1 MQALLRDLG
10 HWFWRLV
17 PANPILVRV
26 VYAGGRRLQH
36 LWIRIGYLSILAFS
50 VVIGVLF
57 VSRQGGSSLSELAK
71 SATVVFAAL
80 SFIQLLMVC
89 ILAPIF
95 TSAAIT
101 QEKNSQTFN
110 ILLSTPLT
118 NGQIVLG
125 SLLSRLYFV
134 FMLLLASIP
143 LFCILMVYGGVT
155 GDKILLSIAIAA
167 GTAMLTGSIAIAI
180 SVIRIGTGR
189 TIFSFYLAIAM
200 YLIIVYAL
208 STASASIPP
217 ESHPAPGRGSSS
229 LMSWFAA
236 FHPFLS
242 LWVVLGQT
250 PAPDFGSVAHY
261 GFPRNYWLAYPQ
273 YSFIV
278 MTFLFSILL
287 VSISLF
293 FVRHGAKEGE
303 DTIWN
308 RLFSRK
314 EKRDDQDGET
324 TRKPRTVSRNPIRWR
339 ESKTGAA
346 AGGGRL
352 MRWTIFIGGAVVA
365 LLTLIYYLNG
375 SLSIQSARSLLFGV
389 VAVELLIAL
398 FIATATSATSMTRE
412 KESNTLEL
420 LLTTPLSP
428 KQIISGKIWGLV
440 YAAGPM
446 LAVPYATVVL
456 LALIDYLR
464 YGRLGVSG
472 PIVGWQSLLALPGL
486 FIGFAG
492 VACMIGVYFSIKSKK
507 TLGAVFASMA
517 LVILLFGVISAC
529 AWGFRSAENNGL
541 TAVMMTLSPLTSTWV
556 AIDPERAFSDAATK
570 LSADELTLCRTYALM
585 ASLATAA
592 LCYFL
597 IKGVNKNLV
606 HNFDMTIRKQS
617 A

>member
-1 MQALLRDLG
+1 LQSVIRDLG

-36 LWIRIGYLSILAFS
+36 LWIRIGYLGILAFA

-71 SATVVFAAL
+71 SATVVFQAL
-80 SFIQLLMVC
+80 SVIQLLMVC
-89 ILAPIF
+89 VLAPIF

-134 FMLLLASIP
+134 FMLLLAGIP

-155 GDKILLSIAIAA
+155 GDKILLSIGIAG

-208 STASASIPP
+208 SSAAAFIPP
-217 ESHPAPGRGSSS
+217 ESQPAPGKGTGS
-229 LMSWFAA
+229 LMSWMAA

-242 LWVVLGQT
+242 LSVVLGQT

-261 GFPRNYWLAYPQ
+261 GFPRNLWLAHPQ
-273 YSFIV
+273 YSFIA
-278 MTFLFSILL
+278 MTVLFSIVL
-287 VSISLF
+287 VSLSLF
-293 FVRHGAKEGE
+293 FVRHGSKEGE
-303 DTIWN
+303 DSIWN
-308 RLFSRK
+308 RMFARK
-314 EKRDDQDGET
+314 KPETDGAEL
-324 TRKPRTVSRNPIRWR
+324 TRKPRTVQKNPITWR

-352 MRWTIFIGGAVVA
+352 MRWSIYIVGAIVA
-365 LLTLIYYLNG
+365 ILTLI
-375 SLSIQSARSLLFGV
+375 SHARGWLLISQTRNLLFGI
-389 VAVELLIAL
+389 VAVELFIAL

-420 LLTTPLSP
+420 VLATPLTS

-440 YAAGPM
+440 WAAGPM
-446 LAVPYATVVL
+446 LAVPYATV
-456 LALIDYLR
+456 ALMAIFGLFHR
-464 YGRLGVSG
+464 G
-472 PIVGWQSLLALPGL
+472 PGGPVVYWQSLLSLPGL
-486 FIGFAG
+486 FLGFAG
-492 VACMIGVYFSIKSKK
+492 VACMIGLWASIKNKK
-507 TLGAVFASMA
+507 TLGAVFKSMA
-517 LVILLFGVISAC
+517 LVIGLFGLPSLCIF
-529 AWGFRSAENNGL
+529 GIRSADNAGL
-541 TAVMMTLSPLTSTWV
+541 TAAFMSISPLTATWV
-556 AIDPERAFSDAATK
+556 ALDPEGAVSEAATATK
-570 LSADELTLCRTYALM
+570 LTPAELMVCLNSSLI
-585 ASLATAA
+585 ASLCTAGI
-592 LCYFL
+592 CYVVIL
-597 IKGVNKNLV
+597 GLNKTMV